1 MQTSERKIDRQVK
14 FESSELTISAI
25 DMKDGVHLDIS
36 GEPQAYWYPVLC
48 TIIFYAFEPVKL
60 LETAIRRDHLE
71 WDNQIGFAYH
81 GVASVDIPAGHVAC
95 QVRGQRTDIPT
106 QLFDR
111 VVIESMESLL
121 QGTETFEKPLAE
133 REQVEKLLTQ
143 LRRMTAH

>member
-60 LETAIRRDHLE
+60 LETAIRIEHELLAWHFVDHPPPRPVVV
-71 WDNQIGFAYH
+71 F
-81 GVASVDIPAGHVAC
+81 GVADRSGVTKVA
-95 QVRGQRTDIPT
+95 QAARA
-106 QLFDR
+106 
-111 VVIESMESLL
+111 E
-121 QGTETFEKPLAE
+121 LAPC
-133 REQVEKLLTQ
+133 LP
-143 LRRMTAH
+143 

>member
-14 FESSELTISAI
+14 FDQSELTISAI

-36 GEPQAYWYPVLC
+36 GEPQSYWYPVLC

-60 LETAIRRDHLE
+60 LGTAIRRGHLE

-121 QGTETFEKPLAE
+121 QGADAFDKPLE
-133 REQVEKLLTQ
+133 DREQIERLLTQ
-143 LRRMTAH
+143 LRRMSAH